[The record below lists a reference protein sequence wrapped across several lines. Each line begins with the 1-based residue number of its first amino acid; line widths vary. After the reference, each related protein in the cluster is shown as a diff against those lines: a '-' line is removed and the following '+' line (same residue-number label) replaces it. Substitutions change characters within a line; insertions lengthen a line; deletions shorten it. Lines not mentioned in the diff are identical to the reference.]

1 MEGETLESL
10 FIASSPYLPIYLFS
24 DSSMYSGHWVKMKV
38 LDGNPISFSFPVD
51 GLTVIDVQGQF
62 KVRERLSERSNKL
75 FDVGRYIEVFLNVT
89 S

>member
-1 MEGETLESL
+1 
-10 FIASSPYLPIYLFS
+10 
-24 DSSMYSGHWVKMKV
+24 MKV

-75 FDVGRYIEVFLNVT
+75 FDVGRYIEVFLNAT